1 MPRAVSD
8 LDVDVDPSQPAQP
21 RMRRRGER
29 ATWEIVAILIVLAVI
44 LVLATPG
51 RRRDLPLTAAGARTR
66 PWRTVAI
73 RGRASPRASG
83 RGPVGGV
90 GWFRNESGRT

>member
-21 RMRRRGER
+21 RMRRRGEH

-44 LVLATPG
+44 LVLATQ
-51 RRRDLPLTAAGARTR
+51 
-66 PWRTVAI
+66 
-73 RGRASPRASG
+73 
-83 RGPVGGV
+83 GV
-90 GWFRNESGRT
+90 GVISG